1 MNEKANPNFRS
12 PTVAGYALVV
22 NGHSLIHALSPS
34 MEQLFLSVAEHC
46 SGEAQVCS
54 LTQFSGLLTTDGVS

>member
-1 MNEKANPNFRS
+1 MPGGGHPNGHPKEELVMNEKANPNFRS
-12 PTVAGYALVV
+12 PAVSGYALVV

-46 SGEAQVCS
+46 SGEALV
-54 LTQFSGLLTTDGVS
+54 

>member
-12 PTVAGYALVV
+12 PTVSGYALVV

-34 MEQLFLSVAEHC
+34 MEQLFLSVSEHC
-46 SGEAQVCS
+46 SGEALVCS
-54 LTQFSGLLTTDGVS
+54 LTQFFGLSKTDGVS